1 MVGPV
6 GISKAVVS
14 SYCDLDSI
22 SSKAKEIHFR
32 KFISNPLLE
41 LVLQRF
47 SDLECITM
55 SESAY
60 KRMNSKMIYKVKK
73 SKLQIRVS
81 RLIGRPNILERNS
94 L

>member
-22 SSKAKEIHFR
+22 SLKVEEIHFR
-32 KFISNPLLE
+32 KFISKPLLE

-47 SDLECITM
+47 LDLKRITM

-60 KRMNSKMIYKVKK
+60 KRMSPRMIYKVKK

-81 RLIGRPNILERNS
+81 TLIGRPNILERN
-94 L
+94 